1 MRILIVG
8 GGIAGLGLAVAL
20 QRHGIDPQLV
30 ERRPTAP
37 PDGAAIT
44 LHANGVRMLDELGFG
59 RDLEAA
65 SAPLPRW
72 TFFDERGNRLCST
85 DLDELWHGVARCRG
99 ISRARLHA
107 ILDRDIDCR
116 LGVAVTAIEPTEHDV
131 GVGFGDGSAAR
142 YDLVVGADGI
152 RSTVRRLVIDDRP
165 PVTGALRTWRSVAP
179 VRPDGVDHLLTFLGD
194 GCFFGLV
201 PVGDGATYGFAGL
214 TEGEADEVFAEFP
227 EPVTRFLAAATDV
240 HSGRIADVEP
250 RFTDGRRVV
259 LIGDAAHA
267 MPPHMGQGGSLALED
282 AVVLAELVGRSGDGS
297 TVLREYAE
305 RRRKRIDGVGTQSHA
320 AARAWSLPPAVRN
333 AVLRERG
340 DAILRERYEPLR
352 ERP

>member
-8 GGIAGLGLAVAL
+8 GGIAGLALAVAL
-20 QRHGIDPQLV
+20 QRHGIQADLV
-30 ERRPTAP
+30 ERRPTAT

-44 LHANGVRMLDELGFG
+44 LHANGVRVLDELGFG
-59 RDLEAA
+59 SDLKAA

-72 TFFDERGNRLCST
+72 TFYDDGGNPLCST

-99 ISRARLHA
+99 ITRARLHA
-107 ILDRDIDCR
+107 ILGRDVECR
-116 LGVAVTAIEPTEHDV
+116 LGVALTGLEPTEHDV

-165 PVTGALRTWRSVAP
+165 PITGALRTWRSVAP
-179 VRPDGVDHLLTFLGD
+179 LRPDGVDHLLTFLGD
-194 GCFFGLV
+194 GRFFGLV
-201 PVGDGATYGFAGL
+201 PVGDGATYGFAGSP
-214 TEGEADEVFAEFP
+214 TDDVRSAFATFP
-227 EPVTRFLAAATDV
+227 SPVREFLASATIV
-240 HSGRIADVEP
+240 HSGRVEEVAAQSP
-250 RFTDGRRVV
+250 GRGRVV

-282 AVVLAELVGRSGDGS
+282 AVVLAEVVGRSDDGS

-320 AARAWSLPPAVRN
+320 AAQAWSLPPGVRN